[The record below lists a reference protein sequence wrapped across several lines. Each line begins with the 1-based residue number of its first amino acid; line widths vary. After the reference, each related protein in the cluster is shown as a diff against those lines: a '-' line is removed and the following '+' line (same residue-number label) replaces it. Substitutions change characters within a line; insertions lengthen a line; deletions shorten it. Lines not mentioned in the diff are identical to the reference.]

1 MAVVGPLMSAKV
13 KPPTDAELRAALG
26 PADVLW
32 SGIVHVVEEAAS
44 PLVTEWKPSKT
55 EFGRMCLLQH
65 KKRTLLYL
73 TPEKETVRV
82 AIVLGERAYGLAMA
96 SSLPAAIKKMFSEA
110 RPYAEGRGIR
120 FAVSSSSDVSTVK
133 KLVGIKT
140 TPK

>member
-1 MAVVGPLMSAKV
+1 MPAKV
-13 KPPTDAELRAALG
+13 KPPTDLELKAALG
-26 PADVLW
+26 SAEALW
-32 SGIVHVVEEAAS
+32 SGIIRVVEDAAS
-44 PLVTEWKPSKT
+44 PLDAEWKPSKA

-73 TPEKETVRV
+73 TPEKEKVRV

-120 FAVSSSSDVSTVK
+120 FSVSSPSEIPTIK
-133 KLVGIKT
+133 KLVEIKT

>member
-1 MAVVGPLMSAKV
+1 MSTKFES
-13 KPPTDAELRAALG
+13 PTGAELKAALG
-26 PADVLW
+26 SADALW
-32 SGIVHVVEEAAS
+32 SGIVHVVEDIVS
-44 PLVTEWKPSKT
+44 PLNAEWKPSKT

-73 TPEKETVRV
+73 TPEKEKVRV

-96 SSLPAAIKKMFSEA
+96 STLPAGIKKMFSEA

-120 FAVSSSSDVSTVK
+120 FSVSSLSDVSTIK
-133 KLVGIKT
+133 KLVEIKT

>member
-1 MAVVGPLMSAKV
+1 MSTQV
-13 KPPTDAELRAALG
+13 KSPTDAELKATLG
-26 PADVLW
+26 SADALW
-32 SGIVHVVEEAAS
+32 SGIIHAVENAVS
-44 PLVTEWKPSKT
+44 PLDTRWQASKS

-73 TPEKETVRV
+73 TPERENVRV

-110 RPYAEGRGIR
+110 KPYAEGRGIR
-120 FAVSSSSDVSTVK
+120 FSATSPADIPTIK
-133 KLVGIKT
+133 KLVEIKT